1 MLFAFSIYEQMYT
14 QNISIPPDYFTW
26 RSAISSQNEAEHD
39 WTEADELHGQEKT
52 GKPTHGYY
60 LTH

>member
-1 MLFAFSIYEQMYT
+1 MYT

-39 WTEADELHGQEKT
+39 WTEVDKFHGQEKT
-52 GKPTHGYY
+52 GKPTRGYY
-60 LTH
+60 LTCIK